1 GELKFFYEHADVVFV
16 VKSLTAEGGQNPIEP
31 CAFGKATVF
40 GPNMQNFE
48 PIARAFVTNNGA
60 VQVQNAKELEDALA
74 DLLAH
79 PEKAA
84 EIGLNG
90 LNVVRGNTGSIDR
103 TVDMIAE
110 GLRNRAVFISKRKAE
125 HQPA

>member
-1 GELKFFYEHADVVFV
+1 
-16 VKSLTAEGGQNPIEP
+16 
-31 CAFGKATVF
+31 
-40 GPNMQNFE
+40 M
-48 PIARAFVTNNGA
+48 TNNGA

-84 EIGLNG
+84 EIGRNG
-90 LNVVRGNTGSIDR
+90 LEVVRGNTGSIDR

-110 GLRNRAVFISKRKAE
+110 GLRYRAVYISKPKAE
-125 HQPA
+125 QQPA